1 MKQSKLFT
9 KTQKDISK
17 DETSINAQFLLRGG
31 FVDRLT
37 AGVYSYLPLG
47 LRVLNKIENIIREEM
62 NAVGGQEILMPALH
76 PRENWDTT
84 GRWDVVDVLFK
95 LNGAGEKEYALGATH
110 EEVVTPLLQKSV
122 TSYKDLPTS
131 VYQIQTKFRNEAR
144 AKSGILRGREFR
156 MKDLYSFHVDQ
167 ADLDRYYEEVR
178 QAYVR
183 IYERCGLGAVT
194 YYTYASG
201 GAFSK
206 FSHEFQS
213 VTPAGEDHIYICEKC
228 NVALNKEIVEEIGMQ
243 CPECS
248 QKDLKEEK
256 AIEVGNIFKLGT
268 KFSDAFHF
276 SFQDEAD
283 QAQPVIMGCYGI
295 GPSRVMGTIVEV
307 HHDDNGIIWPKNI
320 APYQVHLVSLC
331 REEAEKQKCEE
342 IYTTLVEQGVEVL
355 YDDREGVRAGEK
367 FADSDLLGIPVRLVV
382 SPKTLEKN
390 SVEVKMRTAGEANL
404 VALSELAEFLKSV

>member
-47 LRVLNKIENIIREEM
+47 LRVLNKIENIVREEM

-95 LNGAGEKEYALGATH
+95 LSGAGEKEYALGATH

-178 QAYVR
+178 QAYIR
-183 IYERCGLGAVT
+183 IYQRCGLGDVT

-228 NVALNKEIVEEIGMQ
+228 NVALNKEVIEEIGMQ

-248 QKDLKEEK
+248 EKNLKEEK

-268 KFSDAFHF
+268 KFSDAFGF

-295 GPSRVMGTIVEV
+295 GPSRVMGTIVEI

-320 APYQVHLVSLC
+320 APYQVHLISLC
-331 REEAEKQKCEE
+331 RDEQIAKADE
-342 IYTTLVEQGVEVL
+342 IYTTLLAQGIEVL

-382 SPKTLEKN
+382 SPKTIEKN
-390 SVEVKMRTAGEANL
+390 SVEVKMRTSGESSF

>member
-1 MKQSKLFT
+1 MRQSKLFT
-9 KTQKDISK
+9 KTQKDVSK
-17 DETSINAQFLLRGG
+17 DEASINAQLLLRGG

-62 NAVGGQEILMPALH
+62 NTIGGQEILMPALH

-84 GRWDVVDVLFK
+84 GRWDIMDVLFK

-110 EEVVTPLLQKSV
+110 EEIITPLMQKSI
-122 TSYKDLPTS
+122 TSYKELPTA

-156 MKDLYSFHVDQ
+156 MKDLYSFHTNQ
-167 ADLDRYYEEVR
+167 QDLDEYYEKVR
-178 QAYVR
+178 IAYNR
-183 IYERCGLGAVT
+183 IYERCGLGSNT

-206 FSHEFQS
+206 FSHEFQT

-228 NVALNKEIVEEIGMQ
+228 TVALNKEIVAEMGMQ
-243 CPECS
+243 CPQCS
-248 QKDLKEEK
+248 EKSLREEK

-268 KFSDAFHF
+268 KFSDAFGF
-276 SFQDEAD
+276 SFQDESDEAH
-283 QAQPVIMGCYGI
+283 PVIMGCYGI
-295 GPSRVMGTIVEV
+295 GPSRVMGTVIEV
-307 HHDDNGIIWPKNI
+307 HHDEKGILWPKNV
-320 APYQVHLVSLC
+320 APYAVHIVSLC
-331 REEAEKQKCEE
+331 REESDVEKANA
-342 IYTTLVEQGVEVL
+342 IYAMLEGESVEVL
-355 YDDREGVRAGEK
+355 YDDREGLRAGEK

-382 SPKTLEKN
+382 SPKTLEQN
-390 SVEVKMRTAGEANL
+390 SVEVKLRSAAEATL
-404 VALSELAEFLKSV
+404 VRIDELSVFLKSV

>member
-17 DETSINAQFLLRGG
+17 DETSVNAQFLLRGG

-47 LRVLNKIENIIREEM
+47 LRVLQKIENIIREEM

-95 LNGAGEKEYALGATH
+95 LIGAGEKEYALGATH
-110 EEVVTPLLQKSV
+110 EEVVTPLLQKSI

-156 MKDLYSFHVDQ
+156 MKDLYSFHTNQ
-167 ADLDRYYEEVR
+167 ADLDRYYEEVHA
-178 QAYVR
+178 AYNK
-183 IYERCGLGAVT
+183 IYERCGLGDTT

-206 FSHEFQS
+206 FSHEFQTITS
-213 VTPAGEDHIYICEKC
+213 AGEDIIYVCDAC
-228 NVALNKEIVEEIGMQ
+228 RVALNKEIIEEIGLQ
-243 CPECS
+243 CPEC
-248 QKDLKEEK
+248 KNTELREEK

-268 KFSDAFHF
+268 KFSDAFQF
-276 SFQDEAD
+276 SFQDE
-283 QAQPVIMGCYGI
+283 QNNLSPVIMGCYGI

-307 HHDDNGIIWPKNI
+307 HHDDNGIIWPKAI
-320 APYQVHLVSLC
+320 APYQVHLISLC
-331 REEAEKQKCEE
+331 RDEADMQKAEAL
-342 IYTTLVEQGVEVL
+342 YQRLLEQNIEVL
-355 YDDREGVRAGEK
+355 YDDRDGVRAGEK
-367 FADSDLLGIPVRLVV
+367 FADSDLLGIPVRLVI
-382 SPKTLEKN
+382 SPKTIEKN
-390 SVEVKMRTAGEANL
+390 SVEVKMRAGAEASL
-404 VALSELAEFLKSV
+404 VSLDELETFIQSI